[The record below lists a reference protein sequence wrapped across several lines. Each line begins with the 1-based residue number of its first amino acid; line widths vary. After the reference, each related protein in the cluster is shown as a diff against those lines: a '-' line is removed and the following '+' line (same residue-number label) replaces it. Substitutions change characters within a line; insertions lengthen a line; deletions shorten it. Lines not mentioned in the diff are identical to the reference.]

1 MQSLPANPPQRK
13 RTDAEK
19 HLFFPSR
26 SPAEQPEKAR
36 VGHAQHKEQNDQRK
50 QHPDQDVHLPDR
62 QGELIIDLLFGV
74 DEIRVAVVQQLFAA
88 LSA

>member
-1 MQSLPANPPQRK
+1 MQSLPANPLQRK

-36 VGHAQHKEQNDQRK
+36 VGHAQHKEQNRVMVMCDGRIT
-50 QHPDQDVHLPDR
+50 
-62 QGELIIDLLFGV
+62 GFIDGKDATQENIMALATQF
-74 DEIRVAVVQQLFAA
+74 ETAPTAA
-88 LSA
+88 ANQ